1 MVVLFDLDGVVLDTE
16 SQYTV
21 LWNNI
26 GKKYGDVGE
35 IGRLSKGQTL
45 THILDT
51 YFKGQTELQK
61 HIIEELYEFEQN
73 MSYAPIPG
81 VMEFMK
87 QLKEASVPTAVV
99 TSSNKAK
106 MENVYR
112 HYPDFKDIVGHV
124 FTSES
129 FTRSKPDPECFL
141 MAMHA
146 LGGTP
151 EDTVVFEDS
160 VNGLKA
166 ARASGATVVGL
177 VTSNPREVV
186 EPLSDYAINDFTSMS
201 LDRLKEML
209 QIH

>member
-1 MVVLFDLDGVVLDTE
+1 
-16 SQYTV
+16 
-21 LWNNI
+21 
-26 GKKYGDVGE
+26 
-35 IGRLSKGQTL
+35 
-45 THILDT
+45 
-51 YFKGQTELQK
+51 
-61 HIIEELYEFEQN
+61 
-73 MSYAPIPG
+73 
-81 VMEFMK
+81 
-87 QLKEASVPTAVV
+87 
-99 TSSNKAK
+99 
-106 MENVYR
+106 
-112 HYPDFKDIVGHV
+112 
-124 FTSES
+124 
-129 FTRSKPDPECFL
+129 

-209 QIH
+209 QAH